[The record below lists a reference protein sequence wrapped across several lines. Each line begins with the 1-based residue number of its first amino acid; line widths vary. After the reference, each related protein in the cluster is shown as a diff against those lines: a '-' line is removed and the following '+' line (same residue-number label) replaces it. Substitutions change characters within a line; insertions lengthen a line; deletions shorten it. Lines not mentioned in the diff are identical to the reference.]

1 MSDLVAS
8 LILKLEDGITGGLRA
23 IEDVLETIRNVAGR
37 VSLDT
42 LTQSADGVTSLNT
55 SLGRTSSLLEKIG
68 DMARVAGDG
77 LMSIGR
83 AGVGAVNELGQRLQT
98 VHGRLHGF
106 QEASSNLVNKGLGA
120 AAEGFVVYEPMKKYA
135 EFENIVRHIGIT
147 EGLSGSALDA
157 RIAKLQEFFRTDAL
171 KTGQSSESV
180 AQAYQDLTQMGI
192 HANLDTIIQAHS
204 RAATAYNTT
213 AEALGPAVGA
223 LIQTMRVPAGELAAT
238 MSAMAQAS
246 KEGRFKIEDFSRELP
261 GVASQMALLGMTG
274 RRAADT
280 TFAALETVM
289 RGSSQPGQAAV
300 NLTDLLQ
307 YIRSPFAG
315 KHFAKQGINLHNVL
329 ERGVH
334 QGDVLGAV
342 LDAVRTKVKG
352 KDLVGFAEEFGK
364 LFHNQQAGSALLT
377 MTQQRGEFEKLRAQL
392 DKIDSGVVDRDF
404 ISAFDAPS
412 IQMRIMSESVEQL
425 TERLGQGF
433 LPVLKYINFALL
445 DLNAGLKAATEHYPR
460 LTAYVLG
467 GFAALL
473 ALGSVLG
480 IIGAVLPLVS
490 TGFGLV
496 IAALQ
501 AVLSPLVAIP
511 AILGAM
517 AYDIYEKWADFR
529 GFFVE
534 MWEGVEQTF
543 WGFIEFLRGVFT
555 LDFGTAMSGVR
566 SMGSGLAKLYSGYWD
581 AVKLV
586 FMDFVHWVDSW
597 ASGLGTRVID
607 GITSG
612 WSAVTGGIHGLM
624 GRLEGEFDNSKLGRL
639 LGLAEAKTAA
649 PAAANDNAGK
659 AAVQSTAVHG
669 SVDIRVHAE
678 QGTAVTG
685 AQASG
690 AVNVQAPISAPSRG
704 ATVGRP

>member
-1 MSDLVAS
+1 
-8 LILKLEDGITGGLRA
+8 
-23 IEDVLETIRNVAGR
+23 
-37 VSLDT
+37 
-42 LTQSADGVTSLNT
+42 
-55 SLGRTSSLLEKIG
+55 
-68 DMARVAGDG
+68 
-77 LMSIGR
+77 
-83 AGVGAVNELGQRLQT
+83 
-98 VHGRLHGF
+98 
-106 QEASSNLVNKGLGA
+106 
-120 AAEGFVVYEPMKKYA
+120 
-135 EFENIVRHIGIT
+135 
-147 EGLSGSALDA
+147 
-157 RIAKLQEFFRTDAL
+157 
-171 KTGQSSESV
+171 
-180 AQAYQDLTQMGI
+180 
-192 HANLDTIIQAHS
+192 
-204 RAATAYNTT
+204 
-213 AEALGPAVGA
+213 
-223 LIQTMRVPAGELAAT
+223 
-238 MSAMAQAS
+238 
-246 KEGRFKIEDFSRELP
+246 
-261 GVASQMALLGMTG
+261 
-274 RRAADT
+274 
-280 TFAALETVM
+280 
-289 RGSSQPGQAAV
+289 
-300 NLTDLLQ
+300 
-307 YIRSPFAG
+307 
-315 KHFAKQGINLHNVL
+315 
-329 ERGVH
+329 
-334 QGDVLGAV
+334 
-342 LDAVRTKVKG
+342 
-352 KDLVGFAEEFGK
+352 
-364 LFHNQQAGSALLT
+364 
-377 MTQQRGEFEKLRAQL
+377 
-392 DKIDSGVVDRDF
+392 
-404 ISAFDAPS
+404 
-412 IQMRIMSESVEQL
+412 
-425 TERLGQGF
+425 LGQGF

-473 ALGSVLG
+473 ALGSVLV